1 MARVKKQKVSVVG
14 TVLTL
19 EYPSI
24 GKKFVVDFS
33 KYSAEM
39 QAHGLAHGFKQ
50 KYGDAESGGT
60 AAEKFAEV
68 QEIHAGL
75 LAGEWERRGERDL
88 TPIICEAV
96 GRIKKIPLK
105 KILQTAEKAPEM
117 VATWGS
123 NIKVKA
129 EILKIRAERAAK
141 AAEDSDEDVEI
152 DLE

>member
-1 MARVKKQKVSVVG
+1 MAKLKKQKISVVG

-24 GKKFVVDFS
+24 GKKFSVDFS
-33 KYSAEM
+33 KYPAEV
-39 QAHGLAHGFKQ
+39 QVIALAHGFKQ
-50 KYGDAESGGT
+50 KFGDAESGGT

-68 QEIHAGL
+68 QEIHGSL
-75 LAGEWERRGERDL
+75 LAGMWERKGERDL

-96 GRIKKIPLK
+96 ARIKKIPLK
-105 KILQTAEKAPEM
+105 KILQTAEAAPEM
-117 VATWGS
+117 VLTWRS

-141 AAEDSDEDVEI
+141 LAEDSEEDLDI